1 MFLKTGSRQRKK
13 HNKKIKE
20 RNEKK
25 DEKHNKKKRK
35 KRKTKKKNNLKQS
48 SFIEKIFAKSK
59 KKKHIHTE
67 RENSEKRET
76 WKHTEII
83 IKNRKSR
90 NKEEIFQT
98 LNLTPKRDTQRNDKS
113 RYQRGFS
120 NKKLKKS

>member
-25 DEKHNKKKRK
+25 DEKHNKKK
-35 KRKTKKKNNLKQS
+35 KRKEKQKKTIWNKAPLLKRYLQK
-48 SFIEKIFAKSK
+48 EKKQ
-59 KKKHIHTE
+59 KHIHTE

-83 IKNRKSR
+83 IQNRKSR
-90 NKEEIFQT
+90 NKEEIFF
-98 LNLTPKRDTQRNDKS
+98 RR
-113 RYQRGFS
+113 
-120 NKKLKKS
+120 